1 MIIKLLIYSYV
12 VVNFCKNYIL
22 FFIYKK
28 NNLTTM
34 AKAKQTSNERS
45 FLSKPKVKRAGVHAK
60 TKTSKIK
67 KAKNYKKVYRG
78 QGR

>member
-1 MIIKLLIYSYV
+1 
-12 VVNFCKNYIL
+12 
-22 FFIYKK
+22 
-28 NNLTTM
+28 M

-45 FLSKPKVKRAGVHAK
+45 FLSKPKIRRSGVHAK
-60 TKTSKIK
+60 TKTSKNR

>member
-1 MIIKLLIYSYV
+1 M
-12 VVNFCKNYIL
+12 VNFCKNYIL

-45 FLSKPKVKRAGVHAK
+45 FLSKPKVKRAGIHSK

-67 KAKNYKKVYRG
+67 KAKNYKKVYKG

>member
-1 MIIKLLIYSYV
+1 MIILLVSSCV

-45 FLSKPKVKRAGVHAK
+45 FLSKPKVKRAGIHAK

-67 KAKNYKKVYRG
+67 KAKNYKKVYKG